1 MRVQYLRPSY
11 ICLKNRDDSKLTKAE
26 KGTILDDILSEGLA
40 LKKEKDKKEEMTIAK
55 MEIPE
60 EQVHFIVSIF
70 GPQPMVSGDISF
82 ISCLT
87 QKVEIV
93 TDSKKGLCRLIVADW
108 KDFEA
113 LNLKY
118 MSQNIF
124 LE

>member
-1 MRVQYLRPSY
+1 MNILAPEPDYLNRGIKFNNEPIEMRVQYLRPSC

-70 GPQPMVSGDISF
+70 GPKPMVSGDISF

-87 QKVEIV
+87 
-93 TDSKKGLCRLIVADW
+93 
-108 KDFEA
+108 
-113 LNLKY
+113 
-118 MSQNIF
+118 
-124 LE
+124 